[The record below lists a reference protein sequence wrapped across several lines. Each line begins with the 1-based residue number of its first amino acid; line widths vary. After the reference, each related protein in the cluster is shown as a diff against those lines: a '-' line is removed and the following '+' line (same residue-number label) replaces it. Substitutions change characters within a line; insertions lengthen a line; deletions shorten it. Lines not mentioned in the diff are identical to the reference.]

1 MKKRSAGSSKWRPAD
16 LDVYRQYV
24 KRSAEVLTEDS
35 KNSNKGKHNTHHNK
49 ADSCKQQLVVKL
61 IFVNR
66 LRRAADTD
74 AADRGRR
81 TDDDAVCSDD
91 DTAGIDDADHDSAD
105 GIKITD
111 A

>member
-1 MKKRSAGSSKWRPAD
+1 MEA
-16 LDVYRQYV
+16 
-24 KRSAEVLTEDS
+24 LTKDPEHSD
-35 KNSNKGKHNTHHNK
+35 KGKNNAHHDK
-49 ADSCKQQLVVKL
+49 ADSRKQQLVVKL
-61 IFVNR
+61 VLINR

-74 AADRGRR
+74 AADRGQR
-81 TDDDAVCSDD
+81 TDDDAVGSDD

>member
-1 MKKRSAGSSKWRPAD
+1 MEA
-16 LDVYRQYV
+16 
-24 KRSAEVLTEDS
+24 LTKDPEHSD
-35 KNSNKGKHNTHHNK
+35 KGKNNAHHDK
-49 ADSCKQQLVVKL
+49 ADSRKQQLVVKL

-66 LRRAADTD
+66 LRRTADTD

>member
-1 MKKRSAGSSKWRPAD
+1 MEA
-16 LDVYRQYV
+16 
-24 KRSAEVLTEDS
+24 LTKDPEHSD
-35 KNSNKGKHNTHHNK
+35 KGKNNAHHDK
-49 ADSCKQQLVVKL
+49 ADSSKQQLVVKL
-61 IFVNR
+61 VLINR
-66 LRRAADTD
+66 LRCAADTD
-74 AADRGRR
+74 AADRGQR

>member
-1 MKKRSAGSSKWRPAD
+1 MEA
-16 LDVYRQYV
+16 
-24 KRSAEVLTEDS
+24 LTKDPEHSD
-35 KNSNKGKHNTHHNK
+35 KGKNNAHHDK
-49 ADSCKQQLVVKL
+49 ADSRKQQLVVKL

-66 LRRAADTD
+66 LRRTADTD

-81 TDDDAVCSDD
+81 TDDDTVCSDD